1 MDFTTLFM
9 GLCLALFGATAVVWL
24 LDMVGVLTIRTP
36 GQRKM
41 LNASLGVTLIG
52 GMASYAVG
60 TFFTPPGPDTAIAA
74 GPATAPATASA
85 SSPAVPTGTPT
96 ATPPAPR
103 PAPPETPAD
112 PALTEP
118 VRAFLA
124 ENNLVRPNIAP
135 DWTTLYPACA
145 EKARTAQLPAAEAR
159 QCFRALDR
167 FNNAVLIPYQDAYDV
182 YLPRVAELSY
192 SQPAG
197 EVLDFLRAEAGGFS
211 TGSHAM
217 AALYRTISN
226 AYADDAMTLRKMAY
240 R

>member
-1 MDFTTLFM
+1 VDFTTLFM

-36 GQRKM
+36 AQRKM

-52 GMASYAVG
+52 GMASFAVG
-60 TFFTPPGPDTAIAA
+60 TFFTPPGADTATAA
-74 GPATAPATASA
+74 GPATAPATT
-85 SSPAVPTGTPT
+85 SSPPVPTVTAT
-96 ATPPAPR
+96 ATPPAPQ
-103 PAPPETPAD
+103 PAQPETPAD
-112 PALTEP
+112 PALSEP

-124 ENNLVRPNIAP
+124 ENNLVRPTIAP
-135 DWTTLYPACA
+135 DWKTLYPACA

-167 FNNAVLIPYQDAYDV
+167 FNNAVLIPYQDAYADYV
-182 YLPRVAELSY
+182 PDVAELSY
-192 SQPAG
+192 RQPAG
-197 EVLDFLRAEAGGFS
+197 EVLEFLRSEAGGFS

-226 AYADDAMTLRKMAY
+226 AYAEDAVTLRKMGY